1 MGKFKSKWQKNLKIN
16 VRFICKWKQHRA
28 TKRQNNN
35 LIAAEQQKT
44 VKLSEAPV
52 RLGLREWRLDKHQG

>member
-1 MGKFKSKWQKNLKIN
+1 MGKFKSKWQKILKIN
-16 VRFICKWKQHRA
+16 VICKWKQHRA